1 MFHRKASARDGL
13 QSHCN
18 DCQRHRIAVWK
29 QDNRGRAARRLA
41 QWRAGNRDAVRDH
54 RVRWEA
60 AFPHVVKAR
69 KVARKRAQ
77 RPAPWA
83 RARDLALAYRLA
95 DGLRR
100 AGVPAVVD
108 HWLPLRGR
116 TVCGL
121 HVPANL
127 CLLHESDNL
136 RKGAKQLPGEPPAVS
151 RPRAVRFCRPG
162 P

>member
-1 MFHRKASARDGL
+1 MFYRKASARDGL

-29 QDNRGRAARRLA
+29 RDNRDRVAKRLA
-41 QWRAGNRDAVRDH
+41 QWRADNKDAVRGQNA
-54 RVRWEA
+54 RWGA
-60 AFPHVVKAR
+60 AFPHVIQANRAAR
-69 KVARKRAQ
+69 RRAQ
-77 RPAPWA
+77 RSMPWA
-83 RARDLALAYRLA
+83 RGRDLALAYRLA

-136 RKGAKQLPGEPPAVS
+136 RKAAKQLPGEPPAVS
-151 RPRAVRFCRPG
+151 RPRVVRFCRPG